1 MLILLKRMEEI
12 KVDRLVEQLQAVAQ
26 KKAQRDLK
34 GTWFQGSQTYLDA
47 LVDEVFEVKT
57 ELQLGRKC
65 FLEDELADLLW
76 NIVCLL
82 EHLELEGKVE
92 QKQVFHRALKKYS
105 ERVTERLPY
114 ETWNDVKARQ
124 KLELEKEYGKQ

>member
-1 MLILLKRMEEI
+1 MEKN
-12 KVDRLVEQLQAVAQ
+12 KVGLLVELLQVVAQ
-26 KKAQRDLK
+26 EKAQRDLK
-34 GTWFQGSQTYLDA
+34 GTWFQGSHTYLDA
-47 LVDEVFEVKT
+47 LADEILEVKT

-114 ETWNDVKARQ
+114 DTWNDVKARQ